1 MDIAAST
8 STDALTPPTS
18 AAETSSTPLSGTF
31 ERRKVLSGAVDI
43 ASPKQILTHL
53 IDCAQNRRG
62 CSVVGISAPY
72 VTAMADDAALRD
84 AFLKADL
91 LIADGK
97 GFTWGARMLGV
108 PCGERIAIPDLC
120 EQLLEAGAARGW
132 KVFIYGATK
141 EINAAACANVAKR
154 FPGLSKI
161 DGHHG
166 YDQTP
171 ESENKIIEI
180 LANENF
186 NLLIVA
192 RPSPDKER
200 FLARCCHEAGV
211 IGLAAGGYADILA
224 GKTTRAPVAVQALGL
239 EWLYRIVQEP
249 RRLWKRIGWANA
261 RFAAAV
267 MWTHMRSRAQRPW
280 WASRVIQLALVTLA
294 LSAAYVNVINAPWH
308 FDDPEYVLD
317 NPTIRSFKAL
327 SEIKVLSFR
336 KLWWLSNATCYWLSE
351 QFGNH
356 LGTRPDVRVFRTWNI
371 LCHFIGAL
379 ALYGMLRRALRASG
393 HVPPGREGLGTPY
406 DLAAFAAAAI
416 FAAHPLATEAVT
428 YISGRDNGQ
437 GGMFYLLGLYA
448 ASVAFS
454 RMGVARETTETTND
468 SAPPARLSWPVW
480 LWPLIWMMILG
491 GCAVLT
497 KESHLTFP
505 VAVALLYLV
514 FFRGSKSLTLSV
526 GLFSGLLASVLALAI
541 GAAGRGAG
549 YLGIAVE
556 LMIVFTVAGALLGAP
571 SPEGTSLSNW
581 RAALKRRISATWAFL
596 GVILGLGLAT
606 IVAFPYAY
614 QRTIGAL
621 TGYLDSDYIRSL
633 CTQAYAVPWM
643 LLRTVVPYGLNIDHD
658 FPTISTFADPR
669 AQMGAAIIVALVIFG
684 IVGIWKRWLGA
695 FGVLLALI
703 VIAPTNSIIE
713 RGDVVSERNFYLTAA
728 GGACLIAWL
737 VAVICGK
744 IGGWLPDDDFKKSAA
759 RAKNGLTP
767 LILKMREA
775 GLWSAVM
782 ACCVAGPFTSL
793 TILRNQEWSDAY
805 RLWASARNRSP
816 DKLRVLY
823 NYGIASYAKKHFDE
837 ADMAF
842 QSLINIGEWMSDRKA
857 FRPDETVQ
865 LKCFH
870 LAYANLAMM
879 HLRRYLASNKPDDF
893 SALNK
898 VDRIF
903 RSGIERTVYD
913 PDLCVSYA
921 QFLMPLGR
929 TTDAAP
935 VLRRSYDLH
944 PWAEQIFFPL
954 GVSYTETGDFA
965 QAAKFLDMATGVRE
979 RHTVGVSWDLAPD
992 KRAEIYAFLG
1002 LARTRLKQTNEARDA
1017 FRQSLELVPSGVIQ
1031 LLLSSSKVQNLK
1043 LKPVEIT
1050 PPDMVITQISI
1061 TRRDIIE
1068 ALLGALDDIARQN
1081 PPLNNTQLKALRSMI
1096 DTEVKR
1102 RAAVQLKR
1110 NAFGFM
1116 NDPDAD

>member
-1 MDIAAST
+1 VDIAAS
-8 STDALTPPTS
+8 SPDALTPQPP
-18 AAETSSTPLSGTF
+18 AAEMQPAPLPGTF
-31 ERRKVLSGAVDI
+31 ERRRVLSGAVDI
-43 ASPKQILTHL
+43 ATPSQIFTHL
-53 IDCAQNRRG
+53 INCAANRRG

-84 AFLKADL
+84 AFMKADL

-120 EQLLEAGAARGW
+120 EQLLEAGASRGW

-141 EINAAACANVAKR
+141 EINAAAIANVAKR
-154 FPGLSKI
+154 FPGLAKV

-211 IGLAAGGYADILA
+211 VGLAAGGYADILA
-224 GKTTRAPVAVQALGL
+224 GKTARAPVVVQALGL
-239 EWLYRIVQEP
+239 EWLYRIIQEP

-267 MWTHMRSRAQRPW
+267 TWRHLRSPALRPW
-280 WASRVIQLALVTLA
+280 WGSRTIQLTLVTLA
-294 LSAAYVNVINAPWH
+294 LCAAYVNVINAPWH

-351 QFGNH
+351 NFGNH
-356 LGTRPDVRVFRTWNI
+356 LGTRPDVRIFRAWNVI
-371 LCHFIGAL
+371 CHFIAAL
-379 ALYGMLRRALRASG
+379 ALFGMLRRALRASG
-393 HVPPGREGLGTPY
+393 HVPPGRAGLGTPY

-454 RMGVARETTETTND
+454 RMGMDRENVTQ
-468 SAPPARLSWPVW
+468 SKSLHWPIW
-480 LWPLIWMMILG
+480 LWPMIFSMAFG

-505 VAVALLYLV
+505 AAVALLYLV
-514 FFRGSKSLTLSV
+514 FFRGAKTLTLSV
-526 GLFSGLLASVLALAI
+526 GLFVGLLASVLALAI

-549 YLGIAVE
+549 YLGIAFE
-556 LMIVFTVAGALLGAP
+556 LMLVFTAAGALLGAA
-571 SPEGTSLSNW
+571 SPDGVSSQGW
-581 RAALKRRISATWAFL
+581 RAALQRRISATWAFV
-596 GVILGLGLAT
+596 GIALGLGVAA
-606 IVAFPYAY
+606 IAAFPYAY

-621 TGYLDSDYIRSL
+621 TGYLDSDYVRSL

-643 LLRTVVPYGLNIDHD
+643 LLRTIAPFGLNIDHD
-658 FPTISTFADPR
+658 FPTIASFADPR
-669 AQMGAAIIVALVIFG
+669 AQIGAAIIVALVIFG
-684 IVGIWKRWLGA
+684 LIGIWKRWLGA
-695 FGVLLALI
+695 FAVLLALI
-703 VIAPTNSIIE
+703 VIAPSNSIIE

-728 GGACLIAWL
+728 AGACLIAWIIAAL
-737 VAVICGK
+737 SAG
-744 IGGWLPDDDFKKSAA
+744 IGAWLPNEDFAKAAA
-759 RAKNGLTP
+759 RMKNGATP
-767 LILKMREA
+767 LMLKMREA

-782 ACCVAGPFTSL
+782 GCCVAGPFTSL

-805 RLWASARNRSP
+805 RLWAAAKARSP

-823 NYGIASYAKKHFDE
+823 NYGLAAYGKKHFDE
-837 ADMAF
+837 ADVAF
-842 QSLINIGEWMSDRKA
+842 QSLISIGEFISDRKA

-879 HLRRYLASNKPDDF
+879 HLRRYLANGKPDDF
-893 SALNK
+893 SSLNK
-898 VDRIF
+898 VDKIF
-903 RSGIERTVYD
+903 RNGIERTVYD

-935 VLRRSYDLH
+935 VLRHSLDLH

-965 QAAKFLDMATGVRE
+965 SAAKYLEMATGVRE
-979 RHTVGVSWDLAPD
+979 RHTVGVSWELPPD
-992 KRAEIYAFLG
+992 KRAEVFAFLG
-1002 LARTRLKQTNEARDA
+1002 LAHTRLKQQPQARDA
-1017 FRQSLELVPSGVIQ
+1017 FRQSLELMPSAVVS
-1031 LLLSSSKVQNLK
+1031 LLHSSSKVQNLK
-1043 LKPVEIT
+1043 LKPVEVT
-1050 PPDMVITQISI
+1050 PPDSLITQLSV

-1068 ALLGALDDIARQN
+1068 ALLGSIDDLIRLN
-1081 PPLNNTQLKALRSMI
+1081 PERENTMVKMLRNLI
-1096 DTEVKR
+1096 DSEVKR
-1102 RAAVQLKR
+1102 RATVQQKR